1 MDADAEP
8 TGIVLRRLLNSEYPY
23 LFVSVVF
30 IILHTGSRAGR
41 TAAPTGASCVFFDFY
56 HKLKIALNRV
66 TYNIKATALYY
77 APLTLNFKMSGD
89 MFNNCTNMIT
99 GNIKFIISL
108 ISVLL
113 LVSCATNPPE
123 DYTQQWKADRKIRH
137 IKLDN
142 GVSILYLQAG
152 DEGQTVLLMYTIR
165 TQPGYFEKLIP
176 LLENTQAFWIR
187 NTQSH

>member
-1 MDADAEP
+1 
-8 TGIVLRRLLNSEYPY
+8 
-23 LFVSVVF
+23 
-30 IILHTGSRAGR
+30 
-41 TAAPTGASCVFFDFY
+41 
-56 HKLKIALNRV
+56 
-66 TYNIKATALYY
+66 
-77 APLTLNFKMSGD
+77 

-176 LLENTQAFWIR
+176 LLENNYTVYAIDLPGHGYSGLLDTEYTEPLMRTTVQQFIEKL
-187 NTQSH
+187 NLT